1 MGTFHVLFRLVFAC
15 VRFRFRGDSHSV
27 SLFLIHIR
35 LLFLPRKLAT
45 TYNTCPYEG
54 TSRAGAVGWERTRLG
69 DGTDAQADAV
79 RCRYFTK
86 MWRVPFAG
94 PAPGAGF
101 NADRIRRQL
110 NSESHPQESYQTILW
125 ESLVGRTQPPS
136 PLFLRLFYQKLSTA
150 EA

>member
-35 LLFLPRKLAT
+35 LLFLPRTLAT

-101 NADRIRRQL
+101 NADRIRRQFRVSPPRVISN
-110 NSESHPQESYQTILW
+110 NSLGKPC
-125 ESLVGRTQPPS
+125 RTNPT
-136 PLFLRLFYQKLSTA
+136 PLPLILRLFYQKLSTA